1 MVLRLDGSWTAVQGV
16 QNVLL
21 RGSGVR
27 YFVENSDPKC
37 VLEKKRLRIDVT
49 KEEDHTG
56 LRKIHLD
63 RSGPKLNKIQ
73 ARLELPTPASSTPE
87 ISIVAP
93 TECGVVA
100 WLFTATSSCCVLHHR
115 SLGANQSERS
125 RTLIAEQ
132 KHQPRWVRTRPNEVG
147 L

>member
-37 VLEKKRLRIDVT
+37 ALEKKRLRIDVT

-93 TECGVVA
+93 TECGGDNCCNCY
-100 WLFTATSSCCVLHHR
+100 CCVLHHR

>member
-1 MVLRLDGSWTAVQGV
+1 MKLRREVVLRLDGSWTAVQGV

-27 YFVENSDPKC
+27 YVVENSDPKC
-37 VLEKKRLRIDVT
+37 ALEKKRLRIDVT

-100 WLFTATSSCCVLHHR
+100 WLFTAKLLGVTTSRATSVDR
-115 SLGANQSERS
+115 KND
-125 RTLIAEQ
+125 
-132 KHQPRWVRTRPNEVG
+132 PNMNG
-147 L
+147 QR

>member
-37 VLEKKRLRIDVT
+37 ALEKKRLRIDVT

-56 LRKIHLD
+56 LSKIHLD

-93 TECGVVA
+93 TECSVVA
-100 WLFTATSSCCVLHHR
+100 WLYSDQLLLRIASSIVGCEP
-115 SLGANQSERS
+115 ER
-125 RTLIAEQ
+125 T
-132 KHQPRWVRTRPNEVG
+132 K
-147 L
+147 